1 MHSTEVSSPGNEAG
15 NGARHRMGCAL
26 MCSAPHGVCSDVLGT
41 AWGVALLCAAA
52 LGATTLLSCGGDG
65 GVSTEIPLQPAEFSV
80 SEHINAALTDWHAG
94 KAVAMTFSFDDVRES
109 SYRYAAPW
117 LEEYGLRGTFNLN
130 TKAVGN
136 NWGPWIALQERGH
149 ELANHGWSHRVL
161 SELPLDEA
169 RFEIERAREDLLA
182 NIPGLGDV
190 ASFTYPQGQ
199 SSPDVREIVM
209 ETHLGARGYWG
220 WNSPTPQDYSMLRGR
235 SFRGVQ
241 EYIADVGHL
250 FNRGGWLIQN
260 FHGVVENGPSE
271 ETFRAVLAYAA
282 DRDSAIWIDTQA
294 AITRYTLARESHE
307 LVLSGGN
314 PGTIT
319 LVDHED
325 DPRVQVPLT
334 VRIEIDSDA
343 VSRIVIRDTVHI
355 LEDRSSLLIQM
366 VAGESVTLTGYGD

>member
-1 MHSTEVSSPGNEAG
+1 
-15 NGARHRMGCAL
+15 
-26 MCSAPHGVCSDVLGT
+26 
-41 AWGVALLCAAA
+41 
-52 LGATTLLSCGGDG
+52 
-65 GVSTEIPLQPAEFSV
+65 
-80 SEHINAALTDWHAG
+80 
-94 KAVAMTFSFDDVRES
+94 MTFSFDDVRES

-241 EYIADVGHL
+241 EYIADVEHL